1 MPLYPTKYATD
12 GMVNPKMVAFYRARA
27 KGGAALIVLDCPC
40 LDYPRAYTATHK
52 LRIDTDEYVH
62 GLKGLLNAVKSEGQS
77 ADSRRQAKRGY
88 VDRTSGEHNVH

>member
-62 GLKGLLNAVKSEGQS
+62 GLKGCRSIHA
-77 ADSRRQAKRGY
+77 A
-88 VDRTSGEHNVH
+88 